1 MRKFPALLTVLGLA
15 TLGLTGC
22 MSVGAAGCTR
32 PAPATPALQGQ
43 FDISGDLGSTPSVT
57 FDTPFYVDEPQTWET
72 IEGTGIPIT
81 SDNQLVALDVAVYD
95 GSTGRSLVSTAFDG
109 DPSRVFTI
117 QDWTATFPDFGD
129 LMTCAAEGSRVAMA
143 LPYDGLSEQTAQGL
157 GMSEGDSVLVVADV
171 TKAFLTRATGTT
183 VFNNAH
189 NLPTV
194 VRAPS
199 GQPGI
204 IVPDA
209 PAPDEIVVQTIIRGD
224 GAVLT
229 ADDTVRVNYTGVPW
243 QVDGDVLHTTWGD
256 SPESVTVGTAQQPGF
271 TDALTDQTVGSQVLL
286 VVPADQS
293 GSDKAAVYVIDILGT
308 DVAAPAP
315 Q

>member
-15 TLGLTGC
+15 TLGLVGC
-22 MSVGAAGCTR
+22 TSVGAGGCTR
-32 PAPATPALQGQ
+32 PAAPDQALQSQ
-43 FDISGDLGSTPSVT
+43 FDISGELGSEPSVT
-57 FDTPFYVDEPQTWET
+57 FGTPFYVDQAATWET
-72 IEGTGIPIT
+72 IEGTGTPIT
-81 SDNQLVALDVAVYD
+81 SKDQLVALDVAVYD
-95 GSTGRSLVSTAFDG
+95 GVTGSKLVSTAFDG
-109 DPSRVFTI
+109 DTSRVFTI
-117 QDWTATFPDFGD
+117 EDWTATFPDFAE
-129 LMTCAAEGSRVAMA
+129 LMNCAAEGSRVAMA

-171 TKAFLTRATGTT
+171 SKAFLTRATGTA
-183 VFNNAH
+183 VFNDAH

-209 PAPDEIVVQTIIRGD
+209 PAPADIVVQTLIRGA
-224 GAVLT
+224 GPALT

-243 QVDGDVLHTTWGD
+243 QVDGDVLDTTWGS
-256 SPESVTVGTAQQPGF
+256 SPASVTVGTAQQPGF
-271 TDALTDQTVGSQVLL
+271 TDALTGQTVGSQVLV
-286 VVPADQS
+286 VVPADRS
-293 GSDKAAVYVIDILGT
+293 GSDKAAVYVIDILGA
-308 DVAAPAP
+308 DVAAPAA